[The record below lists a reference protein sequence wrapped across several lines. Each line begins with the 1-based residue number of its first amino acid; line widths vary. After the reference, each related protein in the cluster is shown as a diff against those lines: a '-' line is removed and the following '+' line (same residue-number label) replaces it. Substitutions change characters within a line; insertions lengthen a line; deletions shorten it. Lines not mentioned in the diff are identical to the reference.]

1 MFSAFTLALSALWTT
16 AVVDLIAESTS
27 SSAAQLSLFGH
38 TVFRPTSTGSAIVIL
53 TSLAA
58 SAALAVSAAISSWRR
73 RRLARRM
80 TAEGDQRV
88 EALFHEQANSV
99 TRKDLL
105 EWRTLEL
112 QNSLDMLSAKRDE
125 LLTEIAA
132 MQSRT
137 SGTGANARTQRDAN
151 GAPQDTATPTLVAVP
166 DIDEDKAPKPEQV
179 ATDGHP
185 SRGAGT
191 TI

>member
-1 MFSAFTLALSALWTT
+1 
-16 AVVDLIAESTS
+16 
-27 SSAAQLSLFGH
+27 
-38 TVFRPTSTGSAIVIL
+38 VFRPTSTGSAIVIL